1 MGFPGGPAGKQY
13 TCNVGDLSLTPG
25 KIPWRRERL
34 PTPGFWPGEFHRL
47 HRPWGHKES
56 NTAEWLSLHYV
67 INTYYLWSVSPSSLA
82 SWKCCLSF
90 SLLNAA
96 LLLCNL
102 HTQKEITSAS
112 CRMNKSGWIALIS
125 TFSWSPRLTSSETA
139 IRLVVA
145 DLPSLKSSLDW
156 RVWMIPGVPHQ
167 VPRIAVFRRELFSPS
182 SFFGVSWLPSISES
196 EQSKA
201 IALVPQVTV

>member
-1 MGFPGGPAGKQY
+1 MAQLVNNTPAMWETWVWPLGR
-13 TCNVGDLSLTPG
+13 S
-25 KIPWRRERL
+25 
-34 PTPGFWPGEFHRL
+34 PGEGKGYPLQDSGLENSIDCIDH
-47 HRPWGHKES
+47 GVTES

-139 IRLVVA
+139 VRLVVA

-156 RVWMIPGVPHQ
+156 RVWLIPGVPHQ

-201 IALVPQVTV
+201 IALAPQLTV